1 MSLANRIANLFRR
14 SSVDRE
20 IDRELAAHIAMRIE
34 DNVTAGMTPKEARR
48 DALVRFGSRSAAKE
62 RTAEADAALFATGI
76 WADLRY
82 AIRQLLRA
90 PGFACTAIV
99 VLALG
104 IAASVAIF
112 AFVDAA
118 LIKPLP
124 YRDPGRLVALF
135 ESNPLG
141 PRFHLSYLDYL
152 DWKRINSAFRSL
164 DAYDDTEFMMDA
176 TSGAQRAPGASV
188 SDGFF
193 RTLGVAPALGRSFR
207 AGEDLPSAP
216 RTVLLSY
223 AAWQTRYGA
232 RADVLGQT
240 VMLNGLPNT
249 IIGVLPQGFH
259 FAPVGSPEF
268 WTTLHRS
275 TSEDRGEHGLL
286 AIARLKDGIDLKTA
300 SANLSSIAETLAK
313 QYPDADAGRGA
324 TVVEL
329 PEMIAGR
336 FRPVL
341 LVLLSGA
348 ALLLLIA
355 YVNVAS
361 LLLVRS
367 ENRRLEVTLRG
378 ALGATPGRLARQ
390 FVTEGILLAAL
401 GCGIGLSAASVAMKL
416 LTKLIPTEM
425 MSSMPYLQGLGLNTH
440 VLLFSGLLTAG
451 ATLLFSVVPL
461 VALAASSP
469 FQRPGLSAGLSA
481 GQRGFAGTLWR
492 RIGSNLVVIELA
504 TAMVLLVCAG
514 LLGKSFYRLLHT
526 ELGMQPDH
534 LAVLRVDTPRTGYE
548 KNEQLANLART
559 IISRVESLPGVQ
571 SVGLTHNLPVDGGGN
586 SSTFKIVGRP
596 PSPSPSEEVVRQVS
610 PDYFRTLHS
619 RLLRG
624 RFFLPADDASHPQ
637 VVIVNEAMARRHFP
651 GEDPL
656 GKRIMY
662 DDSSPKME
670 VVGVVEDVKEGE
682 LDHATRPIL
691 YVPYAQDPG
700 PTLCVIA
707 RTSQSEESLLP
718 VIAAAIHEIDPGLM
732 TYDAETMIDR
742 INSSQA
748 AYLHRSS
755 AWLVGGFAALALVLA
770 VVGLYGVISYSVS
783 QRTRE
788 IGVRMALGAQQSSVY
803 RMILSE
809 AGWLSGIGIAAGLLC
824 SVAAAILM
832 RSLLFGTQAWDAAT
846 LIAVAILLAAAAM
859 FASYIPARRAASVNP
874 VEALRAE

>member
-1 MSLANRIANLFRR
+1 MSLSNRIANLFRR
-14 SSVDRE
+14 CSVDRE
-20 IDRELAAHIAMRIE
+20 IARELAAHIEMRIE
-34 DNVTAGMTPKEARR
+34 DNLAAGMTPKEARR

-62 RTAEADAALFATGI
+62 RTAEADAALFATGV

-82 AIRQLLRA
+82 AIRQLWRA

-152 DWKRINSAFRSL
+152 DWKRINSAFNSL
-164 DAYDDTEFMMDA
+164 DAYDGAEFVLDTA
-176 TSGAQRAPGASV
+176 SGTQRALGATV

-193 RTLGVAPALGRSFR
+193 RTLGVAPALGRDFHS
-207 AGEDLPSAP
+207 GEDLPSAP

-223 AAWQTRYGA
+223 ATWQTRYGA
-232 RADVLGQT
+232 RADVLGQAVT
-240 VMLNGLPNT
+240 LNGLPNT
-249 IIGVLPQGFH
+249 IVGVLPQGFH
-259 FAPVGSPEF
+259 FATVGNPEF

-286 AIARLKDGIDLKTA
+286 AIARLKKGIDIKTA

-329 PEMIAGR
+329 PEMIVGR

-367 ENRRLEVTLRG
+367 ENRRLEVALRE
-378 ALGATPGRLARQ
+378 ALGATPRRLARQ
-390 FVTEGILLAAL
+390 FVTEGMLLAAV
-401 GCGIGLSAASVAMKL
+401 GCGIGLTAASVAMKL
-416 LTKLIPTEM
+416 LTKLISTEM
-425 MSSMPYLQGLGLNTH
+425 MSSMPYLQGLSLNAD
-440 VLLFSGLLTAG
+440 VLLFSGFVAAG
-451 ATLLFSVVPL
+451 AALLFSVVPL
-461 VALAASSP
+461 VALAASS
-469 FQRPGLSAGLSA
+469 RLHRSGLSAGLSA

-492 RIGSNLVVIELA
+492 RIGSNLVVVELA

-526 ELGMQPDH
+526 EIGMQPDH
-534 LAVLRVDTPRTGYE
+534 LATLRIDTPRTGYD
-548 KNEQLANLART
+548 KNEQLVNLGRT

-571 SVGLTHNLPVDGGGN
+571 SVGLAQSLPVGGN
-586 SSTFKIVGRP
+586 GGSSTFKIVGRP
-596 PSPSPSEEVVRQVS
+596 PTPSPSEEMVRSVS
-610 PDYFRTLHS
+610 PGYFSTLHS
-619 RLLRG
+619 RLLHG
-624 RFFLPADDASHPQ
+624 RFFLPVDDASHPD
-637 VVIVNEAMARRHFP
+637 VVIVNEAMAKRYFP

-656 GKRIMY
+656 GKRLVY
-662 DDSSPKME
+662 NDSSPQME

-682 LDHATRPIL
+682 LDHVTRPIL
-691 YVPYAQDPG
+691 YVPYAQNPDRAFY
-700 PTLCVIA
+700 VIA

-732 TYDAETMIDR
+732 TYGAETMIDR

-809 AGWLSGIGIAAGLLC
+809 AGWLSGIGIAAGLIC
-824 SVAAAILM
+824 SVAAAMLM

-846 LIAVAILLAAAAM
+846 LCAVAALLAAAAM
-859 FASYIPARRAASVNP
+859 LASYIPAHRAASVNP